1 MDPISQLQQD
11 IERYDADAVYYIGRA
26 EHCRREAALL
36 RQELAR
42 EQACERLE
50 KAHSM
55 ADTILGL
62 EAPVAVKR
70 LNAQYAVTDA
80 PSPNSSGF
88 VPSPSIIST
97 RFKEIDRFHRA

>member
-11 IERYDADAVYYIGRA
+11 IERNDADAVYYIGRA

-50 KAHSM
+50 KAHSL

-62 EAPVAVKR
+62 EGLTAAESEAAERVIRDDSCSVAELVR
-70 LNAQYAVTDA
+70 LRAIALNHSILEIK
-80 PSPNSSGF
+80 SP
-88 VPSPSIIST
+88 
-97 RFKEIDRFHRA
+97 